1 MLTYSQLSQLRA
13 STTTPE
19 LLYSSSEARDTIQI
33 FVKICNTIA
42 ADVAVRVF
50 HSPSGATY
58 DETTAIVWDM
68 ILTPGDILELDHIF
82 VTGTSERIAYR
93 TDTANALN
101 ATVYGV
107 TRYV

>member
-1 MLTYSQLSQLRA
+1 MLTYSQIAQLRA
-13 STTTPE
+13 SSTSPE
-19 LLYSSSEARDTIQI
+19 LLYGSSSLRETIQI
-33 FVKICNTIA
+33 FIKICNTVA

-82 VTGTSERIAYR
+82 VTSPAERIAYR
-93 TDTANALN
+93 TDTADALN